1 MSELTLYYDGYCPL
15 CVREMDHLRKADQ
28 AGRLTLVDIQQEG
41 FTERYPHID
50 PQAASTILHADTADG
65 ELLLGLDVT
74 YRAWSLVG
82 RGFWIAPL
90 RWPVIR
96 WFADKVNSDAT
107 PVVHKDVQLT
117 VRNKVITKR
126 SIFPPRA
133 KALSITVVLGWLSLI
148 LAGCSSSPVKPLDS
162 EVASLKSR
170 LYLAHGAS
178 AGVPYRRLKQ
188 LFSGVITTVSKSIS
202 FWPAIASQ
210 CWPMIPGS
218 VKKTVD
224 GTMVRHLNL
233 CIFGMCIRMN

>member
-50 PQAASTILHADTADG
+50 PQAASTILHADTVDG

-96 WFADKVNSDAT
+96 WFADKAY
-107 PVVHKDVQLT
+107 LWFA
-117 VRNKVITKR
+117 RNRYKV
-126 SIFPPRA
+126 S
-133 KALSITVVLGWLSLI
+133 GWLTGQQRCDSCGPQ
-148 LAGCSSSPVKPLDS
+148 GCSIDGK
-162 EVASLKSR
+162 K
-170 LYLAHGAS
+170 HG
-178 AGVPYRRLKQ
+178 
-188 LFSGVITTVSKSIS
+188 
-202 FWPAIASQ
+202 
-210 CWPMIPGS
+210 
-218 VKKTVD
+218 D
-224 GTMVRHLNL
+224 N
-233 CIFGMCIRMN
+233 